1 MYGIDGWQRD
11 SNCFKPKFLFSS
23 ISEKEWTVKFW
34 IFRASL
40 YRKIVKKKEKA
51 DSEEDRSLKFI
62 IEKIK
67 LKYVANK
74 KERANLE
81 ESWETWEID
90 NTMTSKYYVESIT
103 DSIKGFRI
111 LLSDAKVESK
121 KLVVLFEDSVH
132 SYRSSD
138 ESYRLNT
145 INNLDER
152 YGTEF
157 YRDNTF
163 FKVTNSEYIKWISL
177 ESYGIVESALI
188 FHFSFI
194 AVDSIVDVIAAYE
207 PKLFWFKHTNE

>member
-1 MYGIDGWQRD
+1 MY
-11 SNCFKPKFLFSS
+11 
-23 ISEKEWTVKFW
+23 V
-34 IFRASL
+34 L
-40 YRKIVKKKEKA
+40 YNPVHVWNRWLTE
-51 DSEEDRSLKFI
+51 
-62 IEKIK
+62 
-67 LKYVANK
+67 YVTN

-81 ESWETWEID
+81 EIWETWEIE

-194 AVDSIVDVIAAYE
+194 AADSIVDVIAAYE
-207 PKLFWFKHTNE
+207 PKLF